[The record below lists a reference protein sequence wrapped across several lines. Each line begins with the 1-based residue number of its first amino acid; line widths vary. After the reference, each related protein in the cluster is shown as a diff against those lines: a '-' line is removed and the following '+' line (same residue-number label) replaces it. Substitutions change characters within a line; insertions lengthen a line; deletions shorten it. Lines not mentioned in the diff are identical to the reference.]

1 MEANL
6 DGVGGDAL
14 RSLYDFR
21 GVALE
26 TNCEDLDLARAT
38 RDCFSLMRI
47 QKAETETSRPK
58 LSMSVRRTQGP
69 VDVRASNLVAIHERG
84 TQLFYDDG
92 EVTLA
97 QGESI
102 GRVNL
107 LQRTAVL
114 AVHKNDSSIRSSEF
128 FDLVLLTFL
137 VLLRSAGRHSLHC
150 GAVVAPSD
158 SCFLICGT
166 SGSGK
171 STLTLHLAVAGWGYL
186 SDDVQVLFDQD
197 GQIVAQPLSRY
208 FRLDPNVVRRIRLDG
223 DAIGAAG
230 VDGKILIGQD
240 RALGKGFCREASP
253 DVLLFPRIVDA
264 ESSELEPLSGSE
276 ATIRLLTHFS
286 VFGFS
291 ARHTEED
298 LALIRNLVRQ
308 CRAYEMRSGRDVWA
322 NPPAAAELLSE
333 L

>member
-1 MEANL
+1 
-6 DGVGGDAL
+6 
-14 RSLYDFR
+14 
-21 GVALE
+21 
-26 TNCEDLDLARAT
+26 
-38 RDCFSLMRI
+38 MRI
-47 QKAETETSRPK
+47 EKAETETVRAK
-58 LSMSVRRTQGP
+58 LSLRVRRSQGP
-69 VDVRASNLVAIHERG
+69 VDKGASNLVAIHERG

-92 EVTLA
+92 VVTLA
-97 QGESI
+97 HGKSI
-102 GRVNL
+102 GRVDL
-107 LQRTAVL
+107 VQRTAVL
-114 AVHKNDSSIRSSEF
+114 AVPKEDSSIRSSEV

-150 GAVVAPSD
+150 GAVVAPND

-186 SDDVQVLFDQD
+186 SDDVQVLFEQD
-197 GQIVAQPLSRY
+197 ERIVAQPLSRY
-208 FRLDPNVVRRIRLDG
+208 FRLDPMVARRIGLDG
-223 DAIGAAG
+223 EAIGAAG

-240 RALGKGFCREASP
+240 RALGEGFCEEASP

-264 ESSELEPLSGSE
+264 ESSEVEPLSGSE

-291 ARHTEED
+291 TRHTEED
-298 LALIRNLVRQ
+298 LEVIRKLVRQ

-322 NPPAAAELLSE
+322 KPPAAAELLRE